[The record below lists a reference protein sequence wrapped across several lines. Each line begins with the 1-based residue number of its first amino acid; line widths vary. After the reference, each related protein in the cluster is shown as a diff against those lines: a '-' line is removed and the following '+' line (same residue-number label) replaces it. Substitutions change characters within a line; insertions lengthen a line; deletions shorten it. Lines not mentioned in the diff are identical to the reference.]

1 MNNNKPTRKRNRNW
15 NNNNNSTKHNTKR
28 AKINK
33 RISFKNK
40 NNVKVFESNN
50 YNRKPINVNRSNK
63 ENMPSYRVNMKAA
76 IEKIKEIKTHR
87 NNVEKMLGE
96 PLKSKK
102 KGLNK

>member
-1 MNNNKPTRKRNRNW
+1 MNNNNDKSTRKRNRNW
-15 NNNNNSTKHNTKR
+15 NNNNNSTRHNAKR

-33 RISFKNK
+33 RITFKNK

-50 YNRKPINVNRSNK
+50 YNRKPISINRSNK
-63 ENMPSYRVNMKAA
+63 ENMPSYRVNIKAA

-87 NNVEKMLGE
+87 NNVEKMLGV

-102 KGLNK
+102 KT

>member
-1 MNNNKPTRKRNRNW
+1 MNNNKSTRKRNRNW
-15 NNNNNSTKHNTKR
+15 NNNNNSTKHN
-28 AKINK
+28 K

-40 NNVKVFESNN
+40 NDVKVFESNN

-87 NNVEKMLGE
+87 NNVEKMLGV

-102 KGLNK
+102 KT